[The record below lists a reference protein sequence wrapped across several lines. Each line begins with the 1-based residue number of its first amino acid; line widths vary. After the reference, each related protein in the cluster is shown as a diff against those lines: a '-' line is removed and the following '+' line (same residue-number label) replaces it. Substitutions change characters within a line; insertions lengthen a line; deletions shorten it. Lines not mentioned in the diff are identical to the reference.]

1 VNAIST
7 IETTRIN
14 ERIRAPRV
22 RLVGVEGD
30 QLGIFVTADAQKIAD
45 DLGLDLVEVA
55 PNADPPV
62 CRIMDYSKWKY
73 EEAMKAKKARKNQT
87 TVSVKEIKFRPKI
100 DIHDYETKK
109 KHVIRFIDAGAKVKV
124 TIMFRG
130 REMVHAERG
139 LAILERLAEDIRE
152 IAHVE
157 NQPKLEGRNMFM
169 LISPSK
175 KDIKPPSK
183 AGSASKAADADD
195 AVAEMPP
202 VVETAAAEAA
212 PVKPVKAKVAEPVAA
227 EPEPVEPA
235 AEKTEDVAADAAG
248 TSE

>member
-7 IETTRIN
+7 IETRVN

-22 RLVGVEGD
+22 RLVGADGD

-45 DLGLDLVEVA
+45 DQGLDLVEVA

-62 CRIMDYSKWKY
+62 CRIMDFSKWKY

-87 TVSVKEIKFRPKI
+87 TVQVKEIKFRPKI
-100 DIHDYETKK
+100 DIHDYDTKK
-109 KHVIRFIDAGAKVKV
+109 KHVIRFIEGGAKVKV

-175 KDIKPPSK
+175 KDIKPASK
-183 AGSASKAADADD
+183 GTSASKE
-195 AVAEMPP
+195 AVEDEATNGIPAVVEAP
-202 VVETAAAEAA
+202 VVEAA
-212 PVKPVKAKVAEPVAA
+212 PVEPEAVEPVVAEAA
-227 EPEPVEPA
+227 EPEA
-235 AEKTEDVAADAAG
+235 AEATTAE
-248 TSE
+248 

>member
-1 VNAIST
+1 MKAIT
-7 IETTRIN
+7 AIETRVN

-22 RLVGVEGD
+22 RLVGADGD
-30 QLGIFVTADAQKIAD
+30 QLGIFVTSDAQKIAD
-45 DLGLDLVEVA
+45 DQGLDLVEVA

-87 TVSVKEIKFRPKI
+87 TVQVKEIKFRPKI
-100 DIHDYETKK
+100 GVADYETKK
-109 KHVIRFIDAGAKVKV
+109 KHVIRFIEANAKVKV

-139 LAILERLAEDIRE
+139 LAILERLAEDIRD
-152 IAHVE
+152 IAHIE

-175 KDIKPPSK
+175 KEIKP
-183 AGSASKAADADD
+183 AGKSDKDAHGS
-195 AVAEMPP
+195 
-202 VVETAAAEAA
+202 
-212 PVKPVKAKVAEPVAA
+212 
-227 EPEPVEPA
+227 EPA
-235 AEKTEDVAADAAG
+235 AEEA
-248 TSE
+248 

>member
-1 VNAIST
+1 MKAIST
-7 IETTRIN
+7 IETRIN
-14 ERIRAPRV
+14 DRIRAPRV

-30 QLGIFVTADAQKIAD
+30 QLGIFVTSDAQRIAD
-45 DLGLDLVEVA
+45 DQGLDLVEVA

-73 EEAMKAKKARKNQT
+73 EEAIKAKKARKNQT
-87 TVSVKEIKFRPKI
+87 TVQVKEIKFRPKI

-169 LISPSK
+169 LISPTK
-175 KDIKPPSK
+175 KDIIKPK
-183 AGSASKAADADD
+183 AD
-195 AVAEMPP
+195 V
-202 VVETAAAEAA
+202 EAA
-212 PVKPVKAKVAEPVAA
+212 PSET
-227 EPEPVEPA
+227 
-235 AEKTEDVAADAAG
+235 EKSA
-248 TSE
+248 